1 MLSSQQQ
8 SNILFIQGRGYEIVS
23 EIKQQGA
30 QSTNY
35 IAKCSGD
42 SNEQVIIKQYDQIRI
57 DELEVLKIIQKE
69 QIDNKFKNKH
79 IIKILGIQDCQQKEQ
94 INLRI
99 VMEKGKNNAQQLIA
113 NTSLDLVQKFK
124 LFKQMI
130 KGVKELHALGYVHR
144 DLKLENFVYF
154 ENKNKSYKVKLIDF
168 GLAKK
173 GSTRLKTLQVG
184 TWNYMS
190 PEVMLGEGNYDNTAD
205 IWSLGIILFQILTA
219 ESFLKAKT
227 TKELIT
233 QMNALTQEQIDMKI
247 DQINCMQP
255 SEKEII
261 KSLLQK
267 ESKNRFNLEIILK
280 LIDQHLKTIKEQEQK
295 EIQQFK
301 DQQQL
306 IIDSIQCTIKNIIQF
321 LTEKQPIINQ
331 INLQNQKKQELLT
344 YINNELSKYE
354 KILLKN
360 QQRYKTIFQAQIKE
374 MLKNNDNELSQE
386 YQQYNNDQKL
396 IIDRIM
402 QEQSQLEQFVKEK
415 EQEDRI
421 KIESEQ
427 KLKLEQ
433 EQILTKEKEYY
444 QSQLKLLKQQLNQ
457 QSPQIQQIQHQID
470 FYQRIEIQ
478 IQCEENIQDMIKN
491 NQQITQDIQT
501 EEFNGKII
509 EQSESQQQQIMTYQS
524 CNNKLEQILQ
534 AQNTL
539 KIQIEEINE
548 QIQQRDRRY
557 LSTHEQE
564 VEELY
569 KELIDYQE
577 KYQYLTKKEKYS
589 NQIAQIIHQ
598 IGQAIDFL
606 DNLKQLI
613 SKRTIPAYLQYSQI
627 NQQIHKSIVNFEKQY
642 GQLHQQIYYD
652 EQIELKNQER
662 IKKLE
667 MAKDQFD
674 KFIIKMNNLK
684 DQAKILI
691 QNEYCNNEKTQKLI
705 NTRLAEIEQ
714 NIMQQKMQFVKFT
727 QLNQLDS
734 CENINSYLKQLKE
747 FQGKL
752 KEVELNEIEYLNQL
766 ELIIKIVGEET
777 KCESEKEIHTLNN
790 QLKNRYT
797 EYKKALQSIKFQFEG
812 IEFYQQMNQNK
823 DNLQKELEQEI
834 SILNQYSQIKS
845 ENMQLLEIE
854 LQQNTKKQG
863 KQQQLIQNILNRFQ
877 YTCQQK
883 GQRLDDIIKKVAQK
897 QQEINFCLMDENLIK
912 NYEYLKMLEEQ
923 FSIELTSINQR
934 ISSQQLNEL
943 KEYILKVFG
952 DVDKIMK
959 NIPEKDEIEKFNNT
973 FLQNLESYQKIYAL
987 INYIKQYHLTRYYER
1002 IKENAN
1008 QQKSKQQ
1015 NNIESDYQK
1024 QFQSKLYMELEEYTK
1039 KEKEAQDIFL
1049 RYENILF
1056 KNYNKMRTEE
1066 MEKDKEFIE
1075 NKILEVENSI
1085 KQKNLVKLKSKLKD
1099 QNKIKKI
1106 INDQEYYKIIEFTQ
1120 MLIFKIIINNND

>member
-1 MLSSQQQ
+1 MFSSKQQR
-8 SNILFIQGRGYEIVS
+8 NILLIQEKGYEIIS
-23 EIKQQGA
+23 QMEQQGT
-30 QSTNY
+30 QSINY
-35 IAKCSGD
+35 IAKYSGNT
-42 SNEQVIIKQYDQIRI
+42 NEQVIIKQYDQIKI
-57 DELEVLKIIQKE
+57 DEIEVLKKIHKA
-69 QIDNKFKNKH
+69 QIDDKSKNKH
-79 IIKILGIQDCQQKEQ
+79 IIKILGIQDCSQQKEQ
-94 INLRI
+94 KNFLTVI
-99 VMEKGKNNAQQLIA
+99 EQGKNNLTHLI
-113 NTSLDLVQKFK
+113 NSNISFKLFQKFK

-173 GSTRLKTLQVG
+173 GSTRLKTIQVG

-190 PEVMLGEGNYDNTAD
+190 PEVMIGEGNYDNTAD
-205 IWSLGIILFQILTA
+205 VWSLGIILFQMLTA
-219 ESFLKAKT
+219 ESLLKAKN

-267 ESKNRFNLEIILK
+267 DSKNRCNLEIILK
-280 LIDQHLKTIKEQEQK
+280 KIDQHLKAIKEQEQK
-295 EIQQFK
+295 EIYQFK

-344 YINNELSKYE
+344 YINNEFSKYE

-478 IQCEENIQDMIKN
+478 IQCEDNIQDMIKN
-491 NQQITQDIQT
+491 HEQITQDIYT
-501 EEFNGKII
+501 LEFQEKII
-509 EQSESQQQQIMTYQS
+509 QKCESLQQQINSYQS
-524 CNNKLEQILQ
+524 CISQLKEIQQ
-534 AQNTL
+534 AQIRLNTQIGQENKCIQQIDIEYL
-539 KIQIEEINE
+539 DQHMQQIEEINE
-548 QIQQRDRRY
+548 
-557 LSTHEQE
+557 
-564 VEELY
+564 
-569 KELIDYQE
+569 KLIDHQD
-577 KYQYLTKKEKYS
+577 KYKQLSKNQKYT
-589 NQIAQIIHQ
+589 NQITQIIDRQ
-598 IGQAIDFL
+598 DKLLVTQMIQ
-606 DNLKQLI
+606 NYCYLKIEQSLR
-613 SKRTIPAYLQYSQI
+613 S
-627 NQQIHKSIVNFEKQY
+627 FEKQY
-642 GQLHQQIYYD
+642 YQIHEQIYQD
-652 EQIELKNQER
+652 LQFEEKNEEK

-667 MAKDQFD
+667 VTKDQLNN
-674 KFIIKMNNLK
+674 FIIKMNQIKDYGKNLINN
-684 DQAKILI
+684 Q
-691 QNEYCNNEKTQKLI
+691 YCNNQKTQNLIYIKLTNI
-705 NTRLAEIEQ
+705 DQ
-714 NIMQQKMQFVKFT
+714 NIVEQQEQFDKFT
-727 QLNQLDS
+727 QVNQLDS
-734 CENINSYLKQLKE
+734 CENIINQIKQLE
-747 FQGKL
+747 DFYGKL
-752 KEVELNEIEYLNQL
+752 KEVELNEIESLNQL
-766 ELIIKIVGEET
+766 ELIIKNVGEET
-777 KCESEKEIHTLNN
+777 KCEQQKEIHTLNN
-790 QLKNRYT
+790 QIQNRYT
-797 EYKKALQSIKFQFEG
+797 EYKKALQLIKFEFERV
-812 IEFYQQMNQNK
+812 EFYQQMNENK
-823 DNLQKELEQEI
+823 ENLQKELEQEI

-854 LQQNTKKQG
+854 LQQKKTKKG
-863 KQQQLIQNILNRFQ
+863 KQQQLTQNILNRFQ

-883 GQRLDDIIKKVAQK
+883 GQKLDDIIKKVAQK

-912 NYEYLKMLEEQ
+912 NYEYLKMQEEQ
-923 FSIELTSINQR
+923 LSIELTLINQKN
-934 ISSQQLNEL
+934 ISNQQLNPQQLNEQL
-943 KEYILKVFG
+943 KEDILKVFA
-952 DVDKIMK
+952 DIDKLMK
-959 NIPEKDEIEKFNNT
+959 KIPEKDEIEKFNNA
-973 FLQNLESYQKIYAL
+973 FLQNLESYQEIQAL

-1008 QQKSKQQ
+1008 QQNSKQQ

-1024 QFQSKLYMELEEYTK
+1024 QFQSKLYKELEEYTK
-1039 KEKEAQDIFL
+1039 QEKEAQDIFL

-1056 KNYNKMRTEE
+1056 KNYNKMKTEA
-1066 MEKDKEFIE
+1066 MEED
-1075 NKILEVENSI
+1075 KILIEKKIVEVENYI
-1085 KQKNLVKLKSKLKD
+1085 KCSESVSFKAKFKD
-1099 QNKIKKI
+1099 QNKIKEIFNVK
-1106 INDQEYYKIIEFTQ
+1106 QYYKIIEFTQ
-1120 MLIFKIIINNND
+1120 MLIFKIIIKNHD